1 MIPSTSAY
9 RTFSCDTTHGI
20 IEHTLAARRPL
31 CILLRHFRGGP
42 FFKNVKMPDKDTL
55 LELHVDGPAVHSG
68 RITVPDLLTLC
79 EHAQNAVARQAE
91 AMEGRQSLRPGPKVT
106 KVKDECTLELT
117 GIGHGSTTLMFSLAK
132 PQQHLPGVVTFAEEV
147 IVEVTKTLKAF
158 EKRKKPEVRPDPGV
172 LDSLNRMGEVLEHGI
187 NRVEWIVPGRS
198 RRKRSV
204 KATITKT
211 LRKRVAES
219 IAVAVKK
226 EVTIEGRLEMADFR
240 TTDERC
246 RIHPP
251 VGNPIQCF
259 FDRNME
265 DEIYKALRKTIRVTG
280 DALINPVSG
289 KTEQIAIR
297 SIEPIDPLSV
307 TAADFFSGKSLE
319 ELAKAQGIEPLRKL
333 SGLKGGWPDDEP
345 LDEFLD
351 KTYRDRATG

>member
-1 MIPSTSAY
+1 M
-9 RTFSCDTTHGI
+9 
-20 IEHTLAARRPL
+20 
-31 CILLRHFRGGP
+31 
-42 FFKNVKMPDKDTL
+42 
-55 LELHVDGPAVHSG
+55 
-68 RITVPDLLTLC
+68 PDLLTLC

-319 ELAKAQGIEPLRKL
+319 ELAKAQSIEPLRKL
-333 SGLKGGWPDDEP
+333 SVLKGGWPDDEP

>member
-1 MIPSTSAY
+1 
-9 RTFSCDTTHGI
+9 
-20 IEHTLAARRPL
+20 
-31 CILLRHFRGGP
+31 
-42 FFKNVKMPDKDTL
+42 MPDKDIL
-55 LELHVDGPAVHSG
+55 LELRVDGPAIHSG

-117 GIGHGSTTLMFSLAK
+117 GIGRGSTTLMFALAK
-132 PQQHLPGVVTFAEEV
+132 PQQNLPGVVTFAEEV

-158 EKRKKPEVRPDPGV
+158 EKRKKPDVRSDAGV
-172 LDSLNRMGEVLEHGI
+172 LDSLNRMGEVLDRRGI
-187 NRVEWIVPGRS
+187 SRVEWIVPGRS
-198 RRKRSV
+198 KGKRTV

-211 LRKRVAES
+211 VRKRVAES
-219 IAVAVKK
+219 IAVPVKK

-259 FDRNME
+259 FDRSME

-280 DALINPVSG
+280 EALINPVSG

-297 SIEPIDPLSV
+297 AIEPIDPLSV
-307 TAADFFSGKSLE
+307 TAADFFTGKSIE
-319 ELAKAQGIEPLRKL
+319 ELAKAQGIQPMRKL
-333 SGLKGGWPDDEP
+333 SVLKGGWPDDES

-351 KTYRDRATG
+351 ETYRDRAAG